1 MQIRHH
7 RQSHTRRQK
16 PISRPRQAGRYL
28 RWFICRTEQNVLGM
42 FDGLLSFMVA
52 SGFQVIGLDRFG
64 LSTVPCLHS
73 AAKHGRVSIRAGLDI
88 GLTSARRAST
98 KPYPLRNCSGLRP
111 KSLTRLGR
119 EAPRSITGDTR
130 LRPNRNGYISDFRQ
144 PSRRRPVRHDIPRR
158 DQHSCAGVNRRSVTR
173 TEAPRPCVPEP
184 GKPAG
189 AVECRLFAAAA
200 RFAPAARLLPN
211 FDRLSDRNHFP
222 APK

>member
-1 MQIRHH
+1 M
-7 RQSHTRRQK
+7 
-16 PISRPRQAGRYL
+16 PP
-28 RWFICRTEQNVLGM
+28 N
-42 FDGLLSFMVA
+42 
-52 SGFQVIGLDRFG
+52 
-64 LSTVPCLHS
+64 S

-189 AVECRLFAAAA
+189 AVECRLFAAPHDS
-200 RFAPAARLLPN
+200 RPPLGYYRTLTGCRIETTFRPRSS
-211 FDRLSDRNHFP
+211 RHETRIGY
-222 APK
+222 